1 MKGEQ
6 GIHIVQ
12 NIKRWRGGNLPIC
25 THRHLLLD
33 PDFQCGEGCAQDPHL
48 RQVLFSSLLCS
59 GQISDYCKLLQIF
72 TNIANIAHYCK
83 LKLTFAQL
91 LHMILHFLQIIANYC
106 KLKQLDFA
114 LRLLSL
120 QIIAHIADFANYC
133 KVLQIIVNN
142 CTLTLTFALRL
153 LSLHTASLVFS
164 QTARCVPLL
173 VKSRDFIMMDI
184 SIQIY
189 NNYIK
194 YISK

>member
-1 MKGEQ
+1 M
-6 GIHIVQ
+6 
-12 NIKRWRGGNLPIC
+12 GNLPIC
-25 THRHLLLD
+25 THRHLLLLD

-48 RQVLFSSLLCS
+48 RHFFFFFCAQGRFLIIANFAN
-59 GQISDYCKLLQIF
+59 YCKLLQIF
-72 TNIANIAHYCK
+72 TNITNIAHYCK

-106 KLKQLDFA
+106 KLKLDFA

-120 QIIAHIADFANYC
+120 QIIAHIADIANYC
-133 KVLQIIVNN
+133 KLLQIIANY

-173 VKSRDFIMMDI
+173 VKSRDLIMKNI
-184 SIQIY
+184 FY
-189 NNYIK
+189 
-194 YISK
+194 

>member
-1 MKGEQ
+1 M
-6 GIHIVQ
+6 
-12 NIKRWRGGNLPIC
+12 
-25 THRHLLLD
+25 
-33 PDFQCGEGCAQDPHL
+33 
-48 RQVLFSSLLCS
+48 
-59 GQISDYCKLLQIF
+59 F
-72 TNIANIAHYCK
+72 TNIANIAQLMCKLNCK
-83 LKLTFAQL
+83 LKFTFAQL

-106 KLKQLDFA
+106 KLKLDFA

-173 VKSRDFIMMDI
+173 VKSQDFIMMNI
-184 SIQIY
+184 IY
-189 NNYIK
+189 Y
-194 YISK
+194 